1 MTGIRKREISLV
13 LVLFVCS
20 VFLFGCNG
28 KQARPTEGENVVLSS
43 AEERAL
49 LLKKLGRKFEN
60 PDVHFEIGQSFHS
73 DGLWPQ
79 AEYHYN
85 IALGFDPAHRPTQ
98 AAMVKLL
105 IDSGN
110 ATKANNYADKYIRQ
124 VSSSWKELLRLGKA
138 FEEQQ
143 VDKYAM
149 ACYQKA
155 LSVSPES
162 FEIPRQMGYYYL
174 NKKNKELAK
183 AYFSQSFQ
191 LNHRQP
197 DVARELGRLGVDV
210 RIPEKVRKS
219 HK

>member
-1 MTGIRKREISLV
+1 MTGIRKRKISLV

-28 KQARPTEGENVVLSS
+28 RQAGPTEGDKVVLSS
-43 AEERAL
+43 VEERAL
-49 LLKKLGRKFEN
+49 LFKKLGRKFEN
-60 PDVHFEIGQSFHS
+60 PDLHFEIGQSFHR

-85 IALGFDPAHRPTQ
+85 IALGFDPAHRPAQ

-110 ATKANNYADKYIRQ
+110 ETKANNHADKYIRQ
-124 VSSSWKELLRLGKA
+124 VSSSWKKLLRLGKA

-143 VDKYAM
+143 VDDYAM

-155 LSVSPES
+155 LSASPES
-162 FEIPRQMGYYYL
+162 FEVHRQMGYYYL

-183 AYFSQSFQ
+183 AYFIRSFG

-210 RIPEKVRKS
+210 RIP
-219 HK
+219 